1 MLGIAHGESNE
12 EVSAFRDQSG
22 YSFPMASDPDGKIFH
37 LFAHDGIPRNYVV
50 GKDGTILYQ
59 SVGYKAEEFD
69 KMKKVIEV
77 EMKMVRKASE
87 RDTR

>member
-1 MLGIAHGESNE
+1 
-12 EVSAFRDQSG
+12 
-22 YSFPMASDPDGKIFH
+22 MASDPDGKIFH

-69 KMKKVIEV
+69 KMKRVIEE